1 MELRNKKLTHDELT
15 LTEQRQPLL
24 KTWET
29 ARMLKTLKMA
39 LNTNKPSLSI
49 NASLLRC

>member
-1 MELRNKKLTHDELT
+1 MELRNKKLTHDEFM
-15 LTEQRQPLL
+15 TERQQVL
-24 KTWET
+24 KTGKP

-39 LNTNKPSLSI
+39 LNTNKPFLSI

>member
-1 MELRNKKLTHDELT
+1 MELRNKKLTHDEFM
-15 LTEQRQPLL
+15 TERQQVL
-24 KTWET
+24 KTWKP

-49 NASLLRC
+49 NVSLLRC